1 MKASVKLLSLG
12 LIILITSYACKKD
25 RENDLMKEFTVNGF
39 IQKGPFIQG
48 SEVRLQILNNDVVP
62 TGTVFYTQT
71 SDDFGSFLLDI
82 NTDMQ
87 YLDISTTGFYF
98 NEITGQLSNS
108 FISLLAFSNP
118 SEDRNINVNILTSL
132 EYGRI
137 AYLIKNQNLSFEE
150 ARRQAEQE
158 VLLIFNIDLSAIGDI
173 DLIPF
178 EELDISKGSINDA
191 ILIAISSILQ
201 YNNSEAELSE
211 LTSKI
216 SDDIKDDGTLDNASI
231 RNEIAE
237 NSMQLNPDSIRTN
250 LINRYNALGIQIQVA
265 NFEGFI
271 DHDGNGLID
280 LFQAS
285 APIISPEP
293 VMIHSDPILITITAS
308 PGDEIYYTLD
318 GTVPTNHSLLYTAPF
333 YIGLDGQT
341 TTISAISYSET
352 LEPSPVST
360 FTYRFRFQEA
370 FSPKY
375 NIYAGTYN
383 HDISLELF
391 SETND
396 AVIYYTLDGSDP
408 DSNSI
413 QYTEPICIS
422 GDGTIVL
429 IKAIT
434 LHKYL
439 KESIMSS
446 SYYNIDYKYNPDIYL
461 DTLDLNA
468 YRKSITGK
476 WIGHVTTP
484 WTGPYNVQIEFF
496 DNERFSAYTLS
507 AYKFPYGDEIVNPP
521 FNHGTEGYSDS
532 NRIYIYDIY
541 TDGKALASISLYVNP
556 STIIRGSLNYI
567 SFVSDLNNL
576 TFEFWQDEYGP
587 LTYYLTRLIE

>member
-12 LIILITSYACKKD
+12 LIILISVNSCKND
-25 RENDLMKEFTVNGF
+25 PENDLRKELTISGC

-48 SEVRLQILNNDVVP
+48 SEVRLQILNNNVVP
-62 TGTVFYTQT
+62 TGKVFYTQT
-71 SDDFGSFLLDI
+71 ADDFGSFLLDI
-82 NTDMQ
+82 STEMQ

-118 SEDRNINVNILTSL
+118 SEDRNINVNILTTL

-137 AYLIKNQNLSFEE
+137 EYLIKNQNLSFEE

-158 VLLIFNIDLSAIGDI
+158 VLLMFNIDLSAIGDI
-173 DLIPF
+173 DLVPF
-178 EELDISKGSINDA
+178 EELDISKGSTNDA

-211 LTSKI
+211 LASKI
-216 SDDIKDDGTLDNASI
+216 SDDIKNDGTLDNTSI
-231 RNEIAE
+231 KNEIVE
-237 NSMQLNPDSIRTN
+237 NSMQLSPDTIRTN
-250 LINRYNALGIQIQVA
+250 LINRYSALGIQIQVA

-280 LFQAS
+280 LFQTS

-293 VMIHSDPILITITAS
+293 VMIHSDPILITITAP

-318 GTVPTNHSLLYTAPF
+318 GTVPSNQSLLYTAPF

-341 TTISAISYSET
+341 TTVSAISYSEI

-383 HDISLELF
+383 HDISLELY

-396 AVIYYTLDGSDP
+396 AVVYYTLDGSDP

-413 QYTEPICIS
+413 QYTEPVSIS
-422 GDGTIVL
+422 GDGTIAQ

-446 SYYNIDYKYNPDIYL
+446 SYYKIDYKYNPEIYL

-468 YRKSITGK
+468 YRNNITGK

-496 DNERFSAYTLS
+496 ANERYSAYTLS
-507 AYKFPYGDEIVNPP
+507 AYKYPYGDEVVFPP
-521 FNHGTEGYSDS
+521 FYYGTEGYYDS

-541 TDGKALASISLYVNP
+541 TDGKALASIALYFDP
-556 STIIRGSLNYI
+556 FTILNGSLKYI

-576 TFEFWQDEYGP
+576 TFEFWRDGYGP
-587 LTYYLTRLIE
+587 LTYHLTRLIE